1 MNAIEI
7 KNLTKV
13 YGKNRGI
20 QDINISVKE
29 GEIYGF
35 IGPNGA
41 GKSTTI
47 KTLLNFIYST
57 SGEALIFG
65 MDSVKESEKI
75 KEYIGYVPSE
85 VRYYDDV
92 KVKDIIKYAQS
103 SYPKS
108 KKEYVDRI
116 CNELELDMNKKMGE
130 LSLGNKKKVAIAQ
143 SLINNPKL
151 LILDEP
157 TNGLDP
163 LMQKKLFNIL
173 IEEKEKGNTVFLSSH
188 NLVEVQNLCDRVCVI
203 KEGKI
208 VDIIEIE
215 KSKTELKLKV
225 TLSSSDI
232 TDDIVLNLIDKILD
246 KNGKLYLIDA
256 NSLPALS
263 NNYLYEYI
271 STGRLRLEQLLLL
284 ICLVAQ
290 KRIGLKINTKLL
302 EIKLKYFY
310 CR

>member
-35 IGPNGA
+35 IGPNGS

-47 KTLLNFIYST
+47 KTLLNFIYPT

-75 KEYIGYVPSE
+75 KEYVGYVPSE

-103 SYPKS
+103 FYPKS
-108 KKEYVDRI
+108 NKEYVDRI

-151 LILDEP
+151 LILDEL

-208 VDIIEIE
+208 VDIIEID

-232 TDDIVLNLIDKILD
+232 TDDIVLNLSDKILD
-246 KNGKLYLIDA
+246 KNGKLYTFIYSKNIDSLVKELA
-256 NSLPALS
+256 N
-263 NNYLYEYI
+263 YKIDE
-271 STGRLRLEQLLLL
+271 LL
-284 ICLVAQ
+284 IE
-290 KRIGLKINTKLL
+290 KENL
-302 EIKLKYFY
+302 EDAFLNYYENNKEEF
-310 CR
+310 

>member
-57 SGEALIFG
+57 SGDALIFG

-103 SYPKS
+103 FYPKS
-108 KKEYVDRI
+108 NKEYVDRI

-232 TDDIVLNLIDKILD
+232 TDDIVLNLSDKILD
-246 KNGKLYLIDA
+246 KNGKLYTFIYSKNIDSLVKELA
-256 NSLPALS
+256 N
-263 NNYLYEYI
+263 YKIDE
-271 STGRLRLEQLLLL
+271 LL
-284 ICLVAQ
+284 IE
-290 KRIGLKINTKLL
+290 KENL
-302 EIKLKYFY
+302 EDAFLNYYENNKEEF
-310 CR
+310 

>member
-47 KTLLNFIYST
+47 KTLLNFIYPT

-75 KEYIGYVPSE
+75 KEYVGYVPSE

-103 SYPKS
+103 FYPKS
-108 KKEYVDRI
+108 NKEYVDRI

-232 TDDIVLNLIDKILD
+232 TDDIVLNLSDKILD
-246 KNGKLYLIDA
+246 KNGKLYTFIYSKNIDSLVKELA
-256 NSLPALS
+256 N
-263 NNYLYEYI
+263 YKIDE
-271 STGRLRLEQLLLL
+271 LL
-284 ICLVAQ
+284 IEKENLEDAFLNYYEKAMLNNLVVNVF
-290 KRIGLKINTKLL
+290 LS
-302 EIKLKYFY
+302 
-310 CR
+310 

>member
-20 QDINISVKE
+20 QDINISIKE

-47 KTLLNFIYST
+47 KTLLNFIYPT

-75 KEYIGYVPSE
+75 KEHIGYVPSE

-103 SYPKS
+103 FYPKS
-108 KKEYVDRI
+108 NKEYIDRI

-232 TDDIVLNLIDKILD
+232 TDDTILNLSDKIVD
-246 KNGKLYLIDA
+246 KNGNLYTFIYSKNIDSLVKELA
-256 NSLPALS
+256 N
-263 NNYLYEYI
+263 YKIDE
-271 STGRLRLEQLLLL
+271 LL
-284 ICLVAQ
+284 IE
-290 KRIGLKINTKLL
+290 KENL
-302 EIKLKYFY
+302 EDAFLNYYENNKEEF
-310 CR
+310 

>member
-1 MNAIEI
+1 MNLIEI
-7 KNLTKV
+7 NNLTKN

-20 QDINISVKE
+20 QNVNITVKQ

-47 KTLLNFIYST
+47 KTMLNFIYPT
-57 SGEALIFG
+57 SGEIKILG
-65 MDSVKESEKI
+65 MDSIKESDKI
-75 KEYIGYVPSE
+75 KEFIGYVPSE

-103 SYPKS
+103 FYTHVKN
-108 KKEYVDRI
+108 EDVEDI
-116 CNELELDMNKKMGE
+116 CYELELDMDKKMGE

-143 SLINNPKL
+143 ALINNPKI

-173 IEEKEKGNTVFLSSH
+173 VKEKEKGNTVFLSSH

-203 KEGKI
+203 KEGNI
-208 VDIIEIE
+208 VDIIEMEKVTGKLALKITVSSKDLNEQVILDIGDRILEQKENSYTFIYSKEMDLLVKELSKYKIDELLIE
-215 KSKTELKLKV
+215 KENLEDTF
-225 TLSSSDI
+225 
-232 TDDIVLNLIDKILD
+232 LNYYEDNKE
-246 KNGKLYLIDA
+246 GK
-256 NSLPALS
+256 
-263 NNYLYEYI
+263 
-271 STGRLRLEQLLLL
+271 
-284 ICLVAQ
+284 
-290 KRIGLKINTKLL
+290 
-302 EIKLKYFY
+302 
-310 CR
+310 

>member
-103 SYPKS
+103 FYPKS
-108 KKEYVDRI
+108 NKEYVDRI
-116 CNELELDMNKKMGE
+116 YNELELDMNKKMGE

-246 KNGKLYLIDA
+246 KNGKLYTFIYSKNIDSLVKELA
-256 NSLPALS
+256 N
-263 NNYLYEYI
+263 YKIDE
-271 STGRLRLEQLLLL
+271 LL
-284 ICLVAQ
+284 IE
-290 KRIGLKINTKLL
+290 KENL
-302 EIKLKYFY
+302 EDAFLNYYENNKEEV
-310 CR
+310 

>member
-47 KTLLNFIYST
+47 KTLLNFIYPT

-103 SYPKS
+103 FYPKS
-108 KKEYVDRI
+108 NKEYVDRI

-215 KSKTELKLKV
+215 KSKTQLKLKV

-232 TDDIVLNLIDKILD
+232 TDDIVLNLSDKILD
-246 KNGKLYLIDA
+246 KNGKLYTFIYSKNIDSLVKELA
-256 NSLPALS
+256 N
-263 NNYLYEYI
+263 YKIDE
-271 STGRLRLEQLLLL
+271 LL
-284 ICLVAQ
+284 IE
-290 KRIGLKINTKLL
+290 KENL
-302 EIKLKYFY
+302 EDAFLNYYENNKEEF
-310 CR
+310 

>member
-47 KTLLNFIYST
+47 KTLLNFIYPT

-103 SYPKS
+103 FYPKS
-108 KKEYVDRI
+108 NKEYVDRI

-130 LSLGNKKKVAIAQ
+130 LSLGNKTKVAIAQ

-208 VDIIEIE
+208 VDIIEID

-232 TDDIVLNLIDKILD
+232 TDDIVLNLSDKILD
-246 KNGKLYLIDA
+246 KNGKLYTFIYSKNIDSLVKELA
-256 NSLPALS
+256 N
-263 NNYLYEYI
+263 YKIDE
-271 STGRLRLEQLLLL
+271 LL
-284 ICLVAQ
+284 IE
-290 KRIGLKINTKLL
+290 KENL
-302 EIKLKYFY
+302 EDAFLNYYENNKEEV
-310 CR
+310 

>member
-47 KTLLNFIYST
+47 KTLLNFIYPT

-103 SYPKS
+103 FYPKS
-108 KKEYVDRI
+108 NKEYVDRI

-208 VDIIEIE
+208 VDIIEID

-232 TDDIVLNLIDKILD
+232 TDDIVLNLSDKILD
-246 KNGKLYLIDA
+246 KNGKLYTFIYSKNIDSLVKELA
-256 NSLPALS
+256 N
-263 NNYLYEYI
+263 YKIDE
-271 STGRLRLEQLLLL
+271 LL
-284 ICLVAQ
+284 IE
-290 KRIGLKINTKLL
+290 KENL
-302 EIKLKYFY
+302 EDAFLNYYENNKEEV
-310 CR
+310 

>member
-20 QDINISVKE
+20 QDINISIKE

-47 KTLLNFIYST
+47 KTILNFIYPT

-75 KEYIGYVPSE
+75 KEHIGYVPSE

-103 SYPKS
+103 FYPKS
-108 KKEYVDRI
+108 NKEYIDRI

-163 LMQKKLFNIL
+163 LMQKKLFKIL

-232 TDDIVLNLIDKILD
+232 TDDTILNLSDKIVD
-246 KNGKLYLIDA
+246 KNGNLYTFIYSKNIDSLVKELA
-256 NSLPALS
+256 N
-263 NNYLYEYI
+263 YKIDE
-271 STGRLRLEQLLLL
+271 LL
-284 ICLVAQ
+284 IE
-290 KRIGLKINTKLL
+290 KENL
-302 EIKLKYFY
+302 EDTFLNYYENDKEAF
-310 CR
+310 

>member
-47 KTLLNFIYST
+47 KTLLNFIYPT

-75 KEYIGYVPSE
+75 KEYVGYVPSE

-103 SYPKS
+103 FYPKS
-108 KKEYVDRI
+108 NKEYVDRI

-232 TDDIVLNLIDKILD
+232 TDDIVLNLSDKILD
-246 KNGKLYLIDA
+246 KNGKLYTFIYSKNIDSLVKELA
-256 NSLPALS
+256 N
-263 NNYLYEYI
+263 YKIDE
-271 STGRLRLEQLLLL
+271 LL
-284 ICLVAQ
+284 I
-290 KRIGLKINTKLL
+290 KKENL
-302 EIKLKYFY
+302 EEAFLNYYENNKEEF
-310 CR
+310 

>member
-47 KTLLNFIYST
+47 KTLLNFIYPT

-103 SYPKS
+103 FYPKS
-108 KKEYVDRI
+108 NKEYVDRI

-232 TDDIVLNLIDKILD
+232 TDDIVFNLSDKILD
-246 KNGKLYLIDA
+246 KNGKLYTFIYSKNIDSLVKELA
-256 NSLPALS
+256 N
-263 NNYLYEYI
+263 YKIDE
-271 STGRLRLEQLLLL
+271 LL
-284 ICLVAQ
+284 IE
-290 KRIGLKINTKLL
+290 KENL
-302 EIKLKYFY
+302 EDAFLNYYENNKEEF
-310 CR
+310 

>member
-47 KTLLNFIYST
+47 KTLLNFIYPT

-75 KEYIGYVPSE
+75 KEYVGYVPSE

-103 SYPKS
+103 FYPKS
-108 KKEYVDRI
+108 NKEYVDRI

-215 KSKTELKLKV
+215 KSKTQLKLKV

-232 TDDIVLNLIDKILD
+232 TDDIVLNLSDKILD
-246 KNGKLYLIDA
+246 KNGKLYTFIYSKNIDSLVKELA
-256 NSLPALS
+256 N
-263 NNYLYEYI
+263 YKIDE
-271 STGRLRLEQLLLL
+271 LL
-284 ICLVAQ
+284 IE
-290 KRIGLKINTKLL
+290 KENL
-302 EIKLKYFY
+302 EDAFLNYYENNKEEF
-310 CR
+310 

>member
-20 QDINISVKE
+20 QDINISIKE

-47 KTLLNFIYST
+47 KTLLNFIYPT

-75 KEYIGYVPSE
+75 KEHIGYVPSE

-103 SYPKS
+103 FYPKS
-108 KKEYVDRI
+108 NKEYIDRI

-163 LMQKKLFNIL
+163 LMQKKLFKIL
-173 IEEKEKGNTVFLSSH
+173 IEEKKKGNTVFLSSH

-232 TDDIVLNLIDKILD
+232 TDDTILNLSDKIVD
-246 KNGKLYLIDA
+246 KNGNLYTFIYSKNIDSLVKELA
-256 NSLPALS
+256 N
-263 NNYLYEYI
+263 YKIDE
-271 STGRLRLEQLLLL
+271 LL
-284 ICLVAQ
+284 IE
-290 KRIGLKINTKLL
+290 KENL
-302 EIKLKYFY
+302 EDAFLNYYENNKEEF
-310 CR
+310 

>member
-1 MNAIEI
+1 VNAIEI

-103 SYPKS
+103 FYPKS
-108 KKEYVDRI
+108 NKEYVDRI

-232 TDDIVLNLIDKILD
+232 TDDIVLNLSDKILD
-246 KNGKLYLIDA
+246 KNGKLYTFIYSKNIDSLVKELA
-256 NSLPALS
+256 N
-263 NNYLYEYI
+263 YKIDE
-271 STGRLRLEQLLLL
+271 LL
-284 ICLVAQ
+284 IE
-290 KRIGLKINTKLL
+290 KENL
-302 EIKLKYFY
+302 EDAFLNYYENNKEEF
-310 CR
+310 

>member
-47 KTLLNFIYST
+47 KTLLNFIYPT

-103 SYPKS
+103 FYPKS

-232 TDDIVLNLIDKILD
+232 TDDIVLNLSDKILD
-246 KNGKLYLIDA
+246 KNGKLYTFIYSKYMDSLVKELA
-256 NSLPALS
+256 N
-263 NNYLYEYI
+263 YKIYE
-271 STGRLRLEQLLLL
+271 LL
-284 ICLVAQ
+284 IE
-290 KRIGLKINTKLL
+290 KENL
-302 EIKLKYFY
+302 EDAFLNYYENNKEEV
-310 CR
+310 

>member
-47 KTLLNFIYST
+47 KTLLNFIYPT

-103 SYPKS
+103 FYPKS
-108 KKEYVDRI
+108 NKEYVDRI

-232 TDDIVLNLIDKILD
+232 TDDIVLNLSDKILD
-246 KNGKLYLIDA
+246 KNGKLYTFIYSKNIDSLVKELA
-256 NSLPALS
+256 N
-263 NNYLYEYI
+263 YKIDE
-271 STGRLRLEQLLLL
+271 LL
-284 ICLVAQ
+284 IE
-290 KRIGLKINTKLL
+290 KENL
-302 EIKLKYFY
+302 EDAFLNYYENNKEEF
-310 CR
+310 

>member
-1 MNAIEI
+1 MNVIEI

-13 YGKNRGI
+13 YGKNRAI

-47 KTLLNFIYST
+47 KTLLNFIYPT

-103 SYPKS
+103 FYPKS
-108 KKEYVDRI
+108 NKEYVDRI

-232 TDDIVLNLIDKILD
+232 TDDIVLNLSYKILD
-246 KNGKLYLIDA
+246 KNGKLYTFIYSKNIDSLVKELA
-256 NSLPALS
+256 N
-263 NNYLYEYI
+263 YKIDE
-271 STGRLRLEQLLLL
+271 LL
-284 ICLVAQ
+284 IE
-290 KRIGLKINTKLL
+290 KENL
-302 EIKLKYFY
+302 EDAFLNYYENNKEEV
-310 CR
+310 

>member
-1 MNAIEI
+1 MNVIEI

-47 KTLLNFIYST
+47 KTLLNFIYPT

-75 KEYIGYVPSE
+75 KDYIGYVPSE

-103 SYPKS
+103 FYPKS
-108 KKEYVDRI
+108 NKEYVDRI

-173 IEEKEKGNTVFLSSH
+173 IEEKKKGNTVFLSSH

-232 TDDIVLNLIDKILD
+232 TDDIVLNLSDKILD
-246 KNGKLYLIDA
+246 KNGKLYTFIYSKNIDSLVKELA
-256 NSLPALS
+256 N
-263 NNYLYEYI
+263 YKIDE
-271 STGRLRLEQLLLL
+271 LL
-284 ICLVAQ
+284 IE
-290 KRIGLKINTKLL
+290 KENL
-302 EIKLKYFY
+302 EDAFLNYYENNKEQF
-310 CR
+310 

>member
-47 KTLLNFIYST
+47 KTLLNFIYPT

-103 SYPKS
+103 FYPKS
-108 KKEYVDRI
+108 NKEYVDRI

-208 VDIIEIE
+208 VDIIEID

-232 TDDIVLNLIDKILD
+232 TDDIVLNLSDKILD
-246 KNGKLYLIDA
+246 KNGKLYTFIYSKNIDSLVKELA
-256 NSLPALS
+256 N
-263 NNYLYEYI
+263 YKIDE
-271 STGRLRLEQLLLL
+271 LL
-284 ICLVAQ
+284 IE
-290 KRIGLKINTKLL
+290 KENL
-302 EIKLKYFY
+302 EDAFLNYYENNKEEF
-310 CR
+310 

>member
-20 QDINISVKE
+20 QDINISIKE

-47 KTLLNFIYST
+47 KTLLNFIYPT

-75 KEYIGYVPSE
+75 KEHIGYVPSE

-103 SYPKS
+103 FYPKS
-108 KKEYVDRI
+108 NKEYIDRI

-163 LMQKKLFNIL
+163 LMQKKLFKIL

-232 TDDIVLNLIDKILD
+232 TDDIVLNLSDKILD
-246 KNGKLYLIDA
+246 KNGKLYTFIYSKNIDSLVKELA
-256 NSLPALS
+256 N
-263 NNYLYEYI
+263 YKIDE
-271 STGRLRLEQLLLL
+271 LL
-284 ICLVAQ
+284 IE
-290 KRIGLKINTKLL
+290 KENL
-302 EIKLKYFY
+302 EDAFLNYYENNKEEF
-310 CR
+310 

>member
-47 KTLLNFIYST
+47 KTLLNFIYPT

-103 SYPKS
+103 FYPKS

-232 TDDIVLNLIDKILD
+232 TDDIVLNLSDKILD
-246 KNGKLYLIDA
+246 KNGKLYTFIYSKYMDSLVKELA
-256 NSLPALS
+256 N
-263 NNYLYEYI
+263 YKIYE
-271 STGRLRLEQLLLL
+271 LL
-284 ICLVAQ
+284 IE
-290 KRIGLKINTKLL
+290 KENL
-302 EIKLKYFY
+302 EDAFLNYYENNKEEF
-310 CR
+310 

>member
-1 MNAIEI
+1 MYWGRVNAIEI

-20 QDINISVKE
+20 QDINISIKE

-47 KTLLNFIYST
+47 KTILNFIYPT

-75 KEYIGYVPSE
+75 KEHIGYVPSE

-103 SYPKS
+103 FYPKS
-108 KKEYVDRI
+108 NKEYIDRI

-163 LMQKKLFNIL
+163 LMQKKLFKIL

-232 TDDIVLNLIDKILD
+232 TDDTILNLSDKIVD
-246 KNGKLYLIDA
+246 KNGNLYTFIYSKNIDSLVKELA
-256 NSLPALS
+256 N
-263 NNYLYEYI
+263 YKIDE
-271 STGRLRLEQLLLL
+271 LL
-284 ICLVAQ
+284 IE
-290 KRIGLKINTKLL
+290 KENL
-302 EIKLKYFY
+302 EDAFLNYYENNKEEF
-310 CR
+310 

>member
-47 KTLLNFIYST
+47 KTLLNFIYPT

-103 SYPKS
+103 FYPKS
-108 KKEYVDRI
+108 NKEYVDRI

-232 TDDIVLNLIDKILD
+232 TDDIVLNLSDKILD
-246 KNGKLYLIDA
+246 KNGKLYTFIYSKNIDSLVKELA
-256 NSLPALS
+256 N
-263 NNYLYEYI
+263 YKIDE
-271 STGRLRLEQLLLL
+271 LL
-284 ICLVAQ
+284 IE
-290 KRIGLKINTKLL
+290 KENL
-302 EIKLKYFY
+302 EDAFLN
-310 CR
+310 

>member
-1 MNAIEI
+1 MNVIEI

-47 KTLLNFIYST
+47 KTLLNFIYPT

-103 SYPKS
+103 FYPKS
-108 KKEYVDRI
+108 NKEYVDRI

-215 KSKTELKLKV
+215 KSKTQLKLKV

-232 TDDIVLNLIDKILD
+232 TDDIVLNLSDKILD
-246 KNGKLYLIDA
+246 KNGKLYTFIYSKNIDSLVKELA
-256 NSLPALS
+256 N
-263 NNYLYEYI
+263 YKIDE
-271 STGRLRLEQLLLL
+271 LL
-284 ICLVAQ
+284 IE
-290 KRIGLKINTKLL
+290 KENL
-302 EIKLKYFY
+302 EDAFLNYYENNKEEF
-310 CR
+310 